1 MRKGIMIIVIGP
13 SGCGKGTV
21 LKGVLNADKNTHLS
35 VSATTRDPRP
45 GERAGVDYDFIKKE
59 EFEHLLENGNML
71 EYTKYCDNYYGTPKI
86 QAMEYLDKGENV
98 ILEIEIDGAEQVKK
112 SYPDAVRI
120 FMLPPSMA
128 ELERR
133 LINRNTEDED
143 AIKKR
148 MTRAREEM
156 NYARECEYVVMN
168 DEIMKTVSQIL
179 AIIKAEESKTKYQED
194 KIKEAMNS

>member
-45 GERAGVDYDFIKKE
+45 GERAYVDYDFIKKE